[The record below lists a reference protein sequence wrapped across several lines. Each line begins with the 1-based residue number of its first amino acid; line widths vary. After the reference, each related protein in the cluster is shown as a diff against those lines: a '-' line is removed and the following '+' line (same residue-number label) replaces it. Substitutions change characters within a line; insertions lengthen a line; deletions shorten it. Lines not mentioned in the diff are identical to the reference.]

1 MTISE
6 QLGGGQ
12 EEPGG
17 RFDFS
22 RFYAGAPGLQEVNQM
37 SPPDAL
43 IWYNRHGIVAEP
55 AHPGEK
61 RLARRK
67 GYSFDKLGPL
77 SDADLAG
84 VYEAWQKNP
93 DLRVAIICGVASDLV
108 ALDVDDMAQWEKFRA
123 EYELPPTVTQS
134 TGRPGGGL
142 HLLFR
147 RGEVDPAM
155 LRQGAWSADYPGIE
169 VKSKGLIIAAPS
181 LHASGRR
188 YQWLPGPGEPEE
200 IGRAVLR
207 QRAKGSEYDGAGRL
221 VVPVHDRN
229 PIDVATDVR
238 AHLLKGNT
246 PPRLFSIGADSAAT
260 LTDAGHIVPLTPDGW
275 LVHVGHRVTFTGMTR
290 NGPQI
295 VAPPGAV
302 MKMIPAVMIPEL
314 PPLDGVTTTP
324 YLDADGSVVD
334 GDGYHPGTR
343 LVLHKGGLAL
353 PPVSDAPAAAEVAA
367 AVHLLTTDW
376 LGDFPFARP
385 ADKANVPAGPANVI
399 ACLLTLT
406 GRPFFALA
414 PLFVAD
420 ASTPGSGKGLLTTT
434 LTLIATGEPPH
445 FLELPRDGEEQRKKI
460 TSALLDGQ
468 TLIAWDESHTIA
480 GRTLAM
486 VLTAEKYSDRLLG
499 GNKMLTV
506 TNRFTQVALG
516 NNVQVFGDMK
526 RRIVPFR
533 MVPDVEHPEH
543 RTGFR
548 HEDLEQWVRQNRG
561 QLLAAALTIWRNW
574 VAKGRPEADVTMGS
588 FERWAKAVGGALQ
601 AAGIEGF
608 LSNTGEW
615 LDDSDDDTAEWAEHL
630 NALRTLYGTMRFTA
644 NDVADAYGRITLP
657 SFKKDPD
664 QPLGRQLGYQYG
676 RWKERWLG
684 DRRLVKAGMANG
696 RTTWKVEQRAAHT
709 YGTAENISTDV
720 YISTENR
727 DETDTSGRDVEA
739 GRHETSRSILTQWP
753 EGSAGASAN
762 GQGIDWAAEFRNAD
776 HRA

>member
-1 MTISE
+1 MSTISE
-6 QLGGGQ
+6 QVSGGPDPQ
-12 EEPGG
+12 GG

-22 RFYAGAPGLQEVNQM
+22 RFYADAPGLQEVNQM

-43 IWYNRHGIVAEP
+43 MWYNRHGIAAEP

-93 DLRVAIICGVASDLV
+93 DLRVAIICGAASGLV
-108 ALDVDDMAQWEKFRA
+108 AVDVDDMAQWEKFSA
-123 EYELPPTVTQS
+123 EYELPPTVVQS
-134 TGRPGGGL
+134 TGRDGGGL

-200 IGRAVLR
+200 IGKAVLR
-207 QRAKGSEYDGAGRL
+207 QRAKGSEYDQAGRL

-229 PIDVATDVR
+229 PIDVACDVR
-238 AHLLKGNT
+238 AHLLKGNN
-246 PPRLFSIGADSAAT
+246 PPKLFSIGADSAAV
-260 LTDAGHIVPLTPDGW
+260 LTDAGHIAPLTPDGW

-302 MKMIPAVMIPEL
+302 MKMVPAVMIPEL
-314 PPLDGVTTTP
+314 PPLDGVTSTP
-324 YLDADGSVVD
+324 YLDADGAVAAD
-334 GDGYHPGTR
+334 DGYHPGTR
-343 LVLHKGGLAL
+343 LVLHKGGLVL
-353 PPVSDAPAAAEVAA
+353 PPVSEVPAAAEVAA
-367 AVHLLTTDW
+367 AVHLLTTEW
-376 LGDFPFARP
+376 LGDFPFVGP
-385 ADKANVPAGPANVI
+385 ADKANVI

-420 ASTPGSGKGLLTTT
+420 ASTPGSGKGKLTTT
-434 LTLIATGEPPH
+434 LALIATGEPPH

-460 TSALLDGQ
+460 TTALLDGQ
-468 TLIAWDESHTIA
+468 TLIAWDESHVIA

-526 RRIVPFR
+526 RRIAHFR
-533 MVPDVEHPEH
+533 MVPP
-543 RTGFR
+543 RR
-548 HEDLEQWVRQNRG
+548 
-561 QLLAAALTIWRNW
+561 A
-574 VAKGRPEADVTMGS
+574 P
-588 FERWAKAVGGALQ
+588 GA
-601 AAGIEGF
+601 
-608 LSNTGEW
+608 
-615 LDDSDDDTAEWAEHL
+615 
-630 NALRTLYGTMRFTA
+630 
-644 NDVADAYGRITLP
+644 
-657 SFKKDPD
+657 PD
-664 QPLGRQLGYQYG
+664 GVP
-676 RWKERWLG
+676 
-684 DRRLVKAGMANG
+684 A
-696 RTTWKVEQRAAHT
+696 
-709 YGTAENISTDV
+709 
-720 YISTENR
+720 
-727 DETDTSGRDVEA
+727 
-739 GRHETSRSILTQWP
+739 
-753 EGSAGASAN
+753 
-762 GQGIDWAAEFRNAD
+762 
-776 HRA
+776 